1 MHEYSSSM
9 HIKKLKIAHYPTRKF
24 VQINELC
31 SHFHSQKR
39 KKKEKEERVERQYLP
54 FEKRIRRVSPRD
66 EEVKLSETPC
76 TTMWY
81 ISKATNE
88 ERGKIPAGRSS

>member
-31 SHFHSQKR
+31 SLHFHSQKR
-39 KKKEKEERVERQYLP
+39 KKKEKEVRKSRTSVFAFRKEDSSGLSSRRGGKVKWNALYYYVVY
-54 FEKRIRRVSPRD
+54 FES
-66 EEVKLSETPC
+66 
-76 TTMWY
+76 Y
-81 ISKATNE
+81 
-88 ERGKIPAGRSS
+88 

>member
-39 KKKEKEERVERQYLP
+39 KKKEKEVRKSRTSIFAFRKEDSS
-54 FEKRIRRVSPRD
+54 RILSSRRGGK
-66 EEVKLSETPC
+66 VK
-76 TTMWY
+76 
-81 ISKATNE
+81 
-88 ERGKIPAGRSS
+88 

>member
-1 MHEYSSSM
+1 M
-9 HIKKLKIAHYPTRKF
+9 HIKKLKIAHYLTRKF
-24 VQINELC
+24 VRINEL
-31 SHFHSQKR
+31 FHSQKR
-39 KKKEKEERVERQYLP
+39 KKKGKEERVERQYLP

-76 TTMWY
+76 TTVWY

-88 ERGKIPAGRSS
+88 ERGKIPEGRSS